1 MSTMREPTY
10 MESDQAA
17 MSGNTGSGNSG
28 KKNDSA
34 KGKDGAK
41 VTKQDLGKL
50 KSLMP
55 LLKPYTK
62 QMIFA
67 LLGLIVAAGATL
79 SIGTGVKGLIDTGFG
94 KGNAELLNQ
103 TLVILFLVITVMAVA
118 TFARFYY
125 VSWVGERVVADLRRR
140 IFRHLL
146 QLSPSFYETA
156 QSGDLISRMNT
167 DTSLLQVVIGS
178 SVSIAMRNVLLLI
191 GGSVMMFISSPK
203 LAVMVFFIVPLVIV
217 PIILLGR
224 SVKELSRITQE
235 KIGDISSGLEE
246 TIYGFSTIQALTRED
261 IISKIF
267 NEKAE
272 AAFKASLSRVSVRAW
287 MIVAVITLIFGSIA
301 VIMWRGGH
309 DVVTGLMT
317 AGELSSFVFYAV
329 LVAGAAGA
337 ISEVF
342 GDLQRAA
349 GAIERISE
357 LLMVQSDIKILP
369 KPLALPD
376 PGYGKIFFDN
386 VSFFYKSRPQSAA
399 VDSVNLQIKQGEKI
413 AIVGPS
419 GAGKSTMF
427 QLLLRFYDPVAGMI
441 QVDGFN
447 ITEVHP
453 RDLRRKIAY
462 VPQDIVIFSQDVMTN
477 IRMGRPEATDEEVF
491 AASTAA
497 SAHEF
502 IEELPQ
508 KYKTFVGEKG
518 VRLSGGQKQR
528 IGIARA
534 FLRNAPI
541 LLLDEATSA
550 LDSQNEKDIQ
560 KALAELILNRTTL
573 IIAHRLSTVQHC
585 DRIIVM
591 DKGQIVE
598 TGTHDE
604 LMNKQGLYAK
614 LAKIQL
620 RKD

>member
-1 MSTMREPTY
+1 MSTANAPN
-10 MESDQAA
+10 MEADKAA
-17 MSGNTGSGNSG
+17 TAAKSG
-28 KKNDSA
+28 KKNDS
-34 KGKDGAK
+34 KDGK
-41 VTKQDLGKL
+41 TPKQDLSPL
-50 KSLMP
+50 KSLIP

-67 LLGLIVAAGATL
+67 LLGLIVAASATL
-79 SIGTGVKGLIDTGFG
+79 GIGTGVRGVIDTGFG

-103 TLVILFLVITVMAVA
+103 TLVILFIVITVMACA
-118 TFARFYY
+118 SFARFYY
-125 VSWVGERVVADLRRR
+125 VSWVGERVVADLRRK

-146 QLSPSFYETA
+146 QLSPAYYETA

-178 SVSIAMRNVLLLI
+178 SVSVAMRNILLLI
-191 GGSVMMFISSPK
+191 GGTVMMFISSPK
-203 LAVMVFFIVPLVIV
+203 LAVMAFFIVPLVIV

-224 SVKELSRITQE
+224 SVKDYSRQTQDRV
-235 KIGDISSGLEE
+235 GDISSGLEE
-246 TIYGFSTIQALTRED
+246 TIHGITTIQALARED
-261 IISKIF
+261 IIAKNF
-267 NEKAE
+267 NESVE
-272 AAFKASLSRVSVRAW
+272 SAFKTSLSRVSVRAW
-287 MIVAVITLIFGSIA
+287 MIVAVITLVFGSIA
-301 VIMWRGGH
+301 IIMWRGGH
-309 DVVTGLMT
+309 DVVAGLMT

-357 LLMVQSDIKILP
+357 LLLIQSDIKILP
-369 KPLALPD
+369 KPLLLPD
-376 PGYGKIFFDN
+376 PGYGKIMFDN

-399 VDSVNLQIKQGEKI
+399 VDSFSLQVKQGEKI

-419 GAGKSTMF
+419 GAGKSTLF
-427 QLLLRFYDPVAGMI
+427 QLLLRFYDPLAGSI

-453 RDLRRKIAY
+453 RDLRRKIGF
-462 VPQDIVIFSQDVMTN
+462 VPQDITIFSQDVMSN
-477 IRMGRPEATDEEVF
+477 IRMGRPDATDEEVL

-497 SAHEF
+497 RAHDF
-502 IEELPQ
+502 IMDDLPQ

-518 VRLSGGQKQR
+518 IRLSGGQKQR

-560 KALAELILNRTTL
+560 KALAELMENRTVL
-573 IIAHRLSTVQHC
+573 IIAHRLSTVMNC

-598 TGTHDE
+598 QGNHEE
-604 LMNKQGLYAK
+604 LMNKQGLYSK
-614 LAKIQL
+614 LAKLQL
-620 RKD
+620 KKD

>member
-1 MSTMREPTY
+1 MSSMREPTY
-10 MESDQAA
+10 MEADQAA
-17 MSGNTGSGNSG
+17 CAKKSSKIDDSRGAGN
-28 KKNDSA
+28 
-34 KGKDGAK
+34 
-41 VTKQDLGKL
+41 VTRQELSKL
-50 KSLMP
+50 KSLVP

-62 QMIFA
+62 QMMFA
-67 LLGLIVAAGATL
+67 LLGLIVAACATL
-79 SIGTGVKGLIDTGFG
+79 GIGAGIRGLIDTGFG
-94 KGNAELLNQ
+94 KGNAELFNQ
-103 TLVILFLVITVMAVA
+103 TLVILLIVITVMAAA
-118 TFARFYY
+118 TYARFYY

-146 QLSPSFYETA
+146 QMSPSFYETA

-178 SVSIAMRNVLLLI
+178 SVSIAMRNVLLLA
-191 GGSVMMFISSPK
+191 GGMVMMFISSPK
-203 LAVMVFFIVPLVIV
+203 LAVMVLFIVPLVIV

-235 KIGDISSGLEE
+235 KLGDISSGLEE
-246 TIYGFSTIQALTRED
+246 TIHGITTIQALTRED
-261 IISKIF
+261 IISRIF

-272 AAFKASLSRVSVRAW
+272 AAFNASLSRVKVRAW

-301 VIMWRGGH
+301 IIMWRGGH
-309 DVVTGLMT
+309 DVVAGWMT

-357 LLMVQSDIKILP
+357 LLLEQSNIKILP

-376 PGYGKIFFDN
+376 PGYGKIFLDN
-386 VSFFYKSRPQSAA
+386 VSFFYPSRPQSAA
-399 VDSVNLQIKQGEKI
+399 IDSVNLQVKQGEKI

-419 GAGKSTMF
+419 GAGKSTLF
-427 QLLLRFYDPVAGMI
+427 QLLLRFYDPQAGMI
-441 QVDGFN
+441 QMDGFN

-453 RDLRRKIAY
+453 RDLRRKIAF
-462 VPQDIVIFSQDVMTN
+462 VPQDIVIFSQDIMSN
-477 IRMGRPEATDEEVF
+477 IRMGRPDATDEEVE
-491 AASTAA
+491 AASRAA
-497 SAHEF
+497 SAHDF
-502 IEELPQ
+502 IDELPQ

-534 FLRNAPI
+534 FLRNAPV

-560 KALAELILNRTTL
+560 KALAELMQNRTTL

-585 DRIIVM
+585 DRIIVL

-598 TGTHDE
+598 TGTHEE
-604 LMNKQGLYAK
+604 LLNKQGLYSK
-614 LAKIQL
+614 LAKLQL

>member
-1 MSTMREPTY
+1 
-10 MESDQAA
+10 MEADQAA
-17 MSGNTGSGNSG
+17 LGG
-28 KKNDSA
+28 KSATPNDS
-34 KGKDGAK
+34 KK
-41 VTKQDLGKL
+41 VDKQDLGKL

-55 LLKPYTK
+55 LLKPYKT
-62 QMIFA
+62 QIIYA
-67 LLGLIVAAGATL
+67 IAGLVVAAAATL
-79 SIGTGVKGLIDTGFG
+79 AIGNGVRGVIDTGFG
-94 KGNAELLNQ
+94 KGNADLLNQ
-103 TLVILFLVITVMAVA
+103 TLVILFIIITVMAAA
-118 TFARFYY
+118 TYARFYY

-146 QLSPSFYETA
+146 QMSPSFYETA

-178 SVSIAMRNVLLLI
+178 SVSIAMRNILLLI
-191 GGSVMMFISSPK
+191 GGMVMMVISSPK
-203 LAVMVFFIVPLVIV
+203 LAVMVFFIVPLVII

-224 SVKELSRITQE
+224 SVKELSKITQE
-235 KIGDISSGLEE
+235 KLGDISSGLEE
-246 TIYGFSTIQALTRED
+246 TIHGITTIQSLTRED
-261 IISKIF
+261 IISKQF
-267 NEKAE
+267 NERAE

-301 VIMWRGGH
+301 IIMWRGGH
-309 DVVTGLMT
+309 DVVSGLMT

-337 ISEVF
+337 ISEVY

-349 GAIERISE
+349 GAIERITE
-357 LLMVQSDIKILP
+357 LLRVQSDIKIIA
-369 KPLALPD
+369 KPLVLPE

-386 VSFFYKSRPQSAA
+386 VSFFYPSRPQSAA
-399 VDSVNLQIKQGEKI
+399 LDHFNLQVKQGEKI

-419 GAGKSTMF
+419 GAGKSTLF
-427 QLLLRFYDPVAGMI
+427 QLMMRFYDPQMGLI

-447 ITEVHP
+447 IADVHP
-453 RDLRRKIAY
+453 RDLRRKISF

-477 IRMGRPEATDEEVF
+477 IRMGRPEATDDEVM
-491 AASTAA
+491 AAARAA

-502 IEELPQ
+502 IDDLPQ

-518 VRLSGGQKQR
+518 IRLSGGQKQR

-560 KALAELILNRTTL
+560 KALGELMQNRTTL
-573 IIAHRLSTVQHC
+573 IIAHRLSTIQHC
-585 DRIIVM
+585 DKIVVL

-598 TGTHDE
+598 TGTHQE
-604 LMNKQGLYAK
+604 LLDKGGLYAK
-614 LAKIQL
+614 LAKMQF
-620 RKD
+620 KG

>member
-1 MSTMREPTY
+1 

-17 MSGNTGSGNSG
+17 ISSKSG
-28 KKNDSA
+28 KKNDSGNT
-34 KGKDGAK
+34 KNGGKDGAK
-41 VTKQDLGKL
+41 VTKQDLGTL
-50 KSLMP
+50 KSLIP
-55 LLKPYTK
+55 LLKPYIK
-62 QMIFA
+62 EMIFA
-67 LLGLIVAAGATL
+67 LLGLMVAASATL
-79 SIGTGVKGLIDTGFG
+79 AVGTGVKGVIDTGFG

-103 TLVILFLVITVMAVA
+103 TLVVLFIIITVMSAA

-156 QSGDLISRMNT
+156 QSGDLISRMNV

-178 SVSIAMRNVLLLI
+178 SVSIAMRNLLLLI
-191 GGSVMMFISSPK
+191 GGAVMMFISSPK
-203 LAVMVFFIVPLVIV
+203 LAIMVFFIVPLVIV

-246 TIYGFSTIQALTRED
+246 TIHGFSTIQALTRED
-261 IISKIF
+261 IISKNF
-267 NEKAE
+267 NDKAE

-287 MIVAVITLIFGSIA
+287 MIVAVLVLVFGSIA

-309 DVVTGLMT
+309 DVIGGFMT
-317 AGELSSFVFYAV
+317 AGELSSFVFYAI

-349 GAIERISE
+349 GAIERITE

-386 VSFFYKSRPQSAA
+386 VSFFYPSRPQSAA

-462 VPQDIVIFSQDVMTN
+462 VPQDIVIFSQDVMAN

-573 IIAHRLSTVQHC
+573 IIAHRLSTVTHC

-598 TGTHDE
+598 TGNHED

-614 LAKIQL
+614 LAKLQL

>member
-1 MSTMREPTY
+1 
-10 MESDQAA
+10 MEADQAA
-17 MSGNTGSGNSG
+17 AAARQG
-28 KKNDSA
+28 KKNDS
-34 KGKDGAK
+34 KDGK
-41 VTKQDLGKL
+41 TPKQDLGKL
-50 KSLMP
+50 KSLIP

-62 QMIFA
+62 QMIYA
-67 LLGLIVAAGATL
+67 LLGLVVAATATL

-94 KGNAELLNQ
+94 KGNADLLNQ
-103 TLVILFLVITVMAVA
+103 TLVILFLVIVVMSVA
-118 TFARFYY
+118 SFARFYY
-125 VSWVGERVVADLRRR
+125 VSWVGERVVADLRRK

-146 QLSPSFYETA
+146 QLAPSYYETA

-178 SVSIAMRNVLLLI
+178 SVSVAMRNVLLLL
-191 GGSVMMFISSPK
+191 GGAAMMFVSSPK
-203 LAVMVFFIVPLVIV
+203 LAVMAFFMVPLVIV

-224 SVKELSRITQE
+224 SVRDLSRQTQDR
-235 KIGDISSGLEE
+235 IGDISSGLEE
-246 TIYGFSTIQALTRED
+246 TIHGISTIQALTRED
-261 IISKIF
+261 IISKNF
-267 NEKAE
+267 NERVE
-272 AAFKASLSRVSVRAW
+272 SAFKTSISRVSVRAW
-287 MIVAVITLIFGSIA
+287 MIVAVITLVFGSVAIL
-301 VIMWRGGH
+301 MWRGGH
-309 DVVTGLMT
+309 DVVAGLMT
-317 AGELSSFVFYAV
+317 AGELSSFVFYAI

-349 GAIERISE
+349 GAIERITE
-357 LLMVQSDIKILP
+357 LLLVTSDIKILP

-386 VSFFYKSRPQSAA
+386 VSFFYPSRPQAAA
-399 VDSVNLQIKQGEKI
+399 VDSFNLQVKQGEKI

-419 GAGKSTMF
+419 GAGKSTLF
-427 QLLLRFYDPVAGMI
+427 QLLLRFYDPVAGSV

-453 RDLRRKIAY
+453 RDLRRKIGS
-462 VPQDIVIFSQDVMTN
+462 VPQDITIFSQDIMSN
-477 IRMGRPEATDEEVF
+477 IRMGRPDATDEEVF

-497 SAHEF
+497 RAHDF
-502 IEELPQ
+502 IMEDMPQ
-508 KYKTFVGEKG
+508 KYQTFVGEKG

-560 KALAELILNRTTL
+560 KALAELMQNRTVL
-573 IIAHRLSTVQHC
+573 IIAHRLSTVTNC

-598 TGTHDE
+598 QGNHEE
-604 LMNKQGLYAK
+604 LMNKQGLYSK

-620 RKD
+620 KKD

>member
-1 MSTMREPTY
+1 
-10 MESDQAA
+10 MEADQAA
-17 MSGNTGSGNSG
+17 NSAKQG
-28 KKNDSA
+28 KKNDSKNA
-34 KGKDGAK
+34 ASKDGKAA
-41 VTKQDLGKL
+41 KQDLGTL
-50 KSLMP
+50 KSLIP
-55 LLKPYTK
+55 LLKPYSK

-67 LLGLIVAAGATL
+67 LLGLVVAASATL
-79 SIGTGVKGLIDTGFG
+79 GIGTGVKGLIDTGFG

-103 TLVILFLVITVMAVA
+103 TLVILFLVIVVMSVA
-118 TFARFYY
+118 SFARFYY
-125 VSWVGERVVADLRRR
+125 VSWVGERVVADLRRK

-146 QLSPSFYETA
+146 QLTPSYYETA

-178 SVSIAMRNVLLLI
+178 SVSVAMRNVLLLL
-191 GGSVMMFISSPK
+191 GGSVMMFVSSPK
-203 LAVMVFFIVPLVIV
+203 LAVMAFFMVPLVIV

-224 SVKELSRITQE
+224 SVRDLSRQTQDRV
-235 KIGDISSGLEE
+235 GDISSGLEE
-246 TIYGFSTIQALTRED
+246 TIHGISTIQALTRED
-261 IISKIF
+261 IISKNF
-267 NEKAE
+267 NERVE
-272 AAFKASLSRVSVRAW
+272 NAFKTSISRVSVRAW
-287 MIVAVITLIFGSIA
+287 MIVAVITLVFGSVAIL
-301 VIMWRGGH
+301 MWRGGH
-309 DVVTGLMT
+309 DVVAGLMT
-317 AGELSSFVFYAV
+317 AGELSSFVFYAI

-357 LLMVQSDIKILP
+357 LLLVTSDIKILP

-386 VSFFYKSRPQSAA
+386 VSFFYPSRPQAAA
-399 VDSVNLQIKQGEKI
+399 VDSFNLQVKQGEKI

-419 GAGKSTMF
+419 GAGKSTLF
-427 QLLLRFYDPVAGMI
+427 QLLLRFYDPVAGSI

-453 RDLRRKIAY
+453 RDLRRKIGS
-462 VPQDIVIFSQDVMTN
+462 VPQDITIFSQDIMSN
-477 IRMGRPEATDEEVF
+477 IRMGRPDATDEEVF

-497 SAHEF
+497 RAHDF
-502 IEELPQ
+502 IMEDMPQ
-508 KYKTFVGEKG
+508 KYQTFVGEKG

-560 KALAELILNRTTL
+560 KALAELMQNRTTL
-573 IIAHRLSTVQHC
+573 IIAHRLSTVTHC

-598 TGTHDE
+598 QGNHEE
-604 LMNKQGLYAK
+604 LMNKQGLYSK

-620 RKD
+620 KKD

>member
-1 MSTMREPTY
+1 
-10 MESDQAA
+10 MEADQAA
-17 MSGNTGSGNSG
+17 AAARQG
-28 KKNDSA
+28 KKNDS
-34 KGKDGAK
+34 KDGK
-41 VTKQDLGKL
+41 TPKQDLGKL
-50 KSLMP
+50 KSLIP
-55 LLKPYTK
+55 LLKSYTK
-62 QMIFA
+62 QMIYA
-67 LLGLIVAAGATL
+67 LLGLVVAATATL

-94 KGNAELLNQ
+94 KGNADLLNQ
-103 TLVILFLVITVMAVA
+103 TLVILFLVIVVMSVA
-118 TFARFYY
+118 SFARFYY
-125 VSWVGERVVADLRRR
+125 VSWVGERVVADLRRK

-146 QLSPSFYETA
+146 QLAPSYYETA

-178 SVSIAMRNVLLLI
+178 SVSVAMRNVLLLL
-191 GGSVMMFISSPK
+191 GGAAMMFVSSPK
-203 LAVMVFFIVPLVIV
+203 LAVMAFFMVPLVIV

-224 SVKELSRITQE
+224 SVRDLSRQTQDR
-235 KIGDISSGLEE
+235 IGDISSGLEE
-246 TIYGFSTIQALTRED
+246 TIHGISTIQALTRED
-261 IISKIF
+261 IISKNF
-267 NEKAE
+267 NERVE
-272 AAFKASLSRVSVRAW
+272 SAFKTSISRVSVRAW
-287 MIVAVITLIFGSIA
+287 MIVAVITLVFGSVAIL
-301 VIMWRGGH
+301 MWRGGH
-309 DVVTGLMT
+309 DVVAGLMT
-317 AGELSSFVFYAV
+317 AGELSSFVFYAI

-349 GAIERISE
+349 GAIERITE
-357 LLMVQSDIKILP
+357 LLLVTSDIKILP

-386 VSFFYKSRPQSAA
+386 VSFFYPSRPQAAA
-399 VDSVNLQIKQGEKI
+399 VDSFNLQVKQGEKI

-419 GAGKSTMF
+419 GAGKSTLF
-427 QLLLRFYDPVAGMI
+427 QLLLRFYDPVAGSV

-453 RDLRRKIAY
+453 RDLRRKIGS
-462 VPQDIVIFSQDVMTN
+462 VPQDITIFSQDIMSN
-477 IRMGRPEATDEEVF
+477 IRMGRPDATDEEVF

-497 SAHEF
+497 RAHDF
-502 IEELPQ
+502 IMEDMPQ
-508 KYKTFVGEKG
+508 KYQTFVGEKG

-560 KALAELILNRTTL
+560 KALAELMQNRTVL
-573 IIAHRLSTVQHC
+573 IIAHRLSTVTNC

-598 TGTHDE
+598 QGNHEE
-604 LMNKQGLYAK
+604 LMNKQGLYSK

-620 RKD
+620 KKD

>member
-1 MSTMREPTY
+1 MTMKGPTY
-10 MESDQAA
+10 MEADQAA
-17 MSGNTGSGNSG
+17 NSAKQG
-28 KKNDSA
+28 KKHDSKNA
-34 KGKDGAK
+34 VSKDGKAA
-41 VTKQDLGKL
+41 KQDLSTL
-50 KSLMP
+50 KSLIP

-67 LLGLIVAAGATL
+67 LLGLVVAASATL
-79 SIGTGVKGLIDTGFG
+79 GIGTGVKGLIDTGFG

-103 TLVILFLVITVMAVA
+103 TLVILFLVIVVMSVA
-118 TFARFYY
+118 SFARFYY
-125 VSWVGERVVADLRRR
+125 VSWVGERVVADLRRK

-146 QLSPSFYETA
+146 QLTPSYYETA

-178 SVSIAMRNVLLLI
+178 SVSVAMRNVLLLL
-191 GGSVMMFISSPK
+191 GGSVMMFVSSPK
-203 LAVMVFFIVPLVIV
+203 LAVMAFFMVPLVIV

-224 SVKELSRITQE
+224 SVRDLSRQTQDRV
-235 KIGDISSGLEE
+235 GDISSGLEE
-246 TIYGFSTIQALTRED
+246 TIHGISTIQALTRED
-261 IISKIF
+261 IISKNF
-267 NEKAE
+267 NERVE
-272 AAFKASLSRVSVRAW
+272 SAFKTSISRVSVRAW
-287 MIVAVITLIFGSIA
+287 MIVAVITLVFGSVAIL
-301 VIMWRGGH
+301 MWRGGH
-309 DVVTGLMT
+309 DVVAGLMT
-317 AGELSSFVFYAV
+317 AGELSSFVFYAI

-349 GAIERISE
+349 GAIERITE
-357 LLMVQSDIKILP
+357 LLLVTSDIKILP

-386 VSFFYKSRPQSAA
+386 VSFFYPSRPQAAA
-399 VDSVNLQIKQGEKI
+399 VDSFNLQVKQGEKI

-419 GAGKSTMF
+419 GAGKSTLF
-427 QLLLRFYDPVAGMI
+427 QLLLRFYDPVAGSI

-453 RDLRRKIAY
+453 RDLRRKIGS
-462 VPQDIVIFSQDVMTN
+462 VPQDITIFSQDIMSN
-477 IRMGRPEATDEEVF
+477 IRMGRPDATDEEVF

-497 SAHEF
+497 RAHDF
-502 IEELPQ
+502 IMEDMPQ
-508 KYKTFVGEKG
+508 KYQTFVGEKG

-560 KALAELILNRTTL
+560 KALAELMQNRTTL
-573 IIAHRLSTVQHC
+573 IIAHRLSTVTHC

-598 TGTHDE
+598 QGNHEE
-604 LMNKQGLYAK
+604 LMNKQGLYSK

-620 RKD
+620 KKD

>member
-1 MSTMREPTY
+1 MREPTY

-17 MSGNTGSGNSG
+17 VSGNAGR
-28 KKNDSA
+28 KNDSG

-41 VTKQDLGKL
+41 VTKQDLSKL

-62 QMIFA
+62 QIIFA

-79 SIGTGVKGLIDTGFG
+79 GIGTGVKGLIDTGFG

-103 TLVILFLVITVMAVA
+103 TLVILFIVITVMAAA

-191 GGSVMMFISSPK
+191 GGTVMMFISSPK

-235 KIGDISSGLEE
+235 KLGDISSGLEE
-246 TIYGFSTIQALTRED
+246 TIHGITTIQALTRED
-261 IISKIF
+261 IISKNF

-301 VIMWRGGH
+301 IIMWRGGH
-309 DVVTGLMT
+309 DVVAGFMT
-317 AGELSSFVFYAV
+317 AGELSSFVFYAI

-349 GAIERISE
+349 GAIERITE
-357 LLMVQSDIKILP
+357 LLLVQSDIKILP

-386 VSFFYKSRPQSAA
+386 VSFFYASRPQSPAI
-399 VDSVNLQIKQGEKI
+399 DSFNLQVKQGEKI

-419 GAGKSTMF
+419 GAGKSTLF
-427 QLLLRFYDPVAGMI
+427 QLLLRFYDPQAGMI

-453 RDLRRKIAY
+453 RDLRRKIAF
-462 VPQDIVIFSQDVMTN
+462 VPQDITIFSQDIMAN
-477 IRMGRPEATDEEVF
+477 IRMGRPDATDEEVL

-560 KALAELILNRTTL
+560 KALAELMQNRTTL
-573 IIAHRLSTVQHC
+573 IIAHRLSTVMHC
-585 DRIIVM
+585 DKIVVL

-598 TGTHDE
+598 TGTHEE
-604 LMNKQGLYAK
+604 LMNKQGLYSK

-620 RKD
+620 KKD

>member
-1 MSTMREPTY
+1 MSTANAPNKEA
-10 MESDQAA
+10 EKAA
-17 MSGNTGSGNSG
+17 VVAKSG
-28 KKNDSA
+28 KKNDS
-34 KGKDGAK
+34 KDGKAP
-41 VTKQDLGKL
+41 KQDLAPL
-50 KSLMP
+50 RSLIP
-55 LLKPYTK
+55 LLKPYSK

-67 LLGLIVAAGATL
+67 LLGLIVAASATL
-79 SIGTGVKGLIDTGFG
+79 GIGTGVRGVIDTGFG
-94 KGNAELLNQ
+94 KGNADLLNQ
-103 TLVILFLVITVMAVA
+103 TLVILFIVITVMACA
-118 TFARFYY
+118 SFARFYY
-125 VSWVGERVVADLRRR
+125 VSWVGERVVADLRRK

-146 QLSPSFYETA
+146 QLSPAYYETA

-178 SVSIAMRNVLLLI
+178 SVSVAMRNVLLLV
-191 GGSVMMFISSPK
+191 GGTVMMFISSPK
-203 LAVMVFFIVPLVIV
+203 LAVMAFFIVPLVIV

-224 SVKELSRITQE
+224 SVKDYSRQTQDRV
-235 KIGDISSGLEE
+235 GDISSGLEE
-246 TIYGFSTIQALTRED
+246 TIHGITTIQALARED
-261 IISKIF
+261 IISKNF
-267 NEKAE
+267 NESVE
-272 AAFKASLSRVSVRAW
+272 AAFKTSLSRVSVRAW
-287 MIVAVITLIFGSIA
+287 MIVAVITLVFGSIA
-301 VIMWRGGH
+301 IIMWRGGH
-309 DVVTGLMT
+309 DVVAGLMT

-357 LLMVQSDIKILP
+357 LLLIQSDIKILH
-369 KPLALPD
+369 KPLLLPD
-376 PGYGKIFFDN
+376 PGYGKIMFDN

-399 VDSVNLQIKQGEKI
+399 VDSFSLQVKQGEKI

-419 GAGKSTMF
+419 GAGKSTLF
-427 QLLLRFYDPVAGMI
+427 QLLLRFYDPLAGSI

-453 RDLRRKIAY
+453 RDLRRKIGF
-462 VPQDIVIFSQDVMTN
+462 VPQDITIFSQDVMSN
-477 IRMGRPEATDEEVF
+477 IRMGRPDATDEEVL

-497 SAHEF
+497 RAHDF
-502 IEELPQ
+502 IEDDLPQ

-518 VRLSGGQKQR
+518 IRLSGGQKQR

-560 KALAELILNRTTL
+560 KALAELMENRTVL
-573 IIAHRLSTVQHC
+573 IIAHRLSTVMNC

-598 TGTHDE
+598 QGNHEE
-604 LMNKQGLYAK
+604 LMNKQGLYSK
-614 LAKIQL
+614 LAKLQL
-620 RKD
+620 KKD

>member
-1 MSTMREPTY
+1 
-10 MESDQAA
+10 
-17 MSGNTGSGNSG
+17 MSGKPG

-67 LLGLIVAAGATL
+67 LLGLIFAASATL
-79 SIGTGVKGLIDTGFG
+79 GIGTGVKGLIDTGFG
-94 KGNAELLNQ
+94 KGNAEMLNQ
-103 TLVILFLVITVMAVA
+103 TLVILFLVITVMAAA

-191 GGSVMMFISSPK
+191 GGTVMMFISSPK

-224 SVKELSRITQE
+224 SVKELSRVTQE
-235 KIGDISSGLEE
+235 KLGDISSGLEE
-246 TIYGFSTIQALTRED
+246 TIHGITTIQALTRED
-261 IISKIF
+261 IISKLF

-309 DVVTGLMT
+309 DVVAGFMT
-317 AGELSSFVFYAV
+317 AGELSSFVFYAI

-357 LLMVQSDIKILP
+357 LLSVQSDIKILP

-386 VSFFYKSRPQSAA
+386 VSFFYSSRPQSAA
-399 VDSVNLQIKQGEKI
+399 IDSVNLQIKQGEKI

-427 QLLLRFYDPVAGMI
+427 QLLLRFYDPQAGMI

-462 VPQDIVIFSQDVMTN
+462 VPQDIVIFSQDIMSN
-477 IRMGRPEATDEEVF
+477 IRMGRPDATDEEVI

-508 KYKTFVGEKG
+508 KYNTFVGEKG

-560 KALAELILNRTTL
+560 KALAELIQNRTTL

-604 LMNKQGLYAK
+604 LLNKQGLYAK

>member
-1 MSTMREPTY
+1 

-17 MSGNTGSGNSG
+17 VASKSG
-28 KKNDSA
+28 KRNDSG

-103 TLVILFLVITVMAVA
+103 TLVILFLVITVMAAA

-246 TIYGFSTIQALTRED
+246 TIHGITTIQALTRED
-261 IISKIF
+261 IISKLF

-317 AGELSSFVFYAV
+317 AGELSSFVFYAI

-357 LLMVQSDIKILP
+357 LLVIQSDIKILP

-386 VSFFYKSRPQSAA
+386 VSFFYSSRPQSAA

-427 QLLLRFYDPVAGMI
+427 QLLLRFYDPLAGMI

-462 VPQDIVIFSQDVMTN
+462 VPQDIVIFSQDIMTN
-477 IRMGRPEATDEEVF
+477 IRMGRPEATDEEVL

-508 KYKTFVGEKG
+508 KYNTYVGEKG

-560 KALAELILNRTTL
+560 KALAELIQNRTTL

>member
-1 MSTMREPTY
+1 MSSMREPTY
-10 MESDQAA
+10 MEADQAA
-17 MSGNTGSGNSG
+17 LGG
-28 KKNDSA
+28 KSATPNDS
-34 KGKDGAK
+34 KK
-41 VTKQDLGKL
+41 VDKQDLGKL

-55 LLKPYTK
+55 LLKPYKT
-62 QMIFA
+62 QIIYA
-67 LLGLIVAAGATL
+67 IAGLVVAAAATL
-79 SIGTGVKGLIDTGFG
+79 AIGNGVRGVIDTGFG
-94 KGNAELLNQ
+94 KGNADLLNQ
-103 TLVILFLVITVMAVA
+103 TLVILFIIITVMAAA
-118 TFARFYY
+118 TYARFYY

-146 QLSPSFYETA
+146 QMSPSFYETA

-178 SVSIAMRNVLLLI
+178 SVSIAMRNILLLI
-191 GGSVMMFISSPK
+191 GGMVMMVISSPK
-203 LAVMVFFIVPLVIV
+203 LAVMVFFIVPLVII

-224 SVKELSRITQE
+224 SVKELSKITQE
-235 KIGDISSGLEE
+235 KLGDISSGLEE
-246 TIYGFSTIQALTRED
+246 TIHGITTIQSLTRED
-261 IISKIF
+261 IISKQF
-267 NEKAE
+267 NERAE

-301 VIMWRGGH
+301 IIMWRGGH
-309 DVVTGLMT
+309 DVVSGLMT

-337 ISEVF
+337 ISEVY

-349 GAIERISE
+349 GAIERITE
-357 LLMVQSDIKILP
+357 LLRVQSDIKIIA
-369 KPLALPD
+369 KPLVLPE

-386 VSFFYKSRPQSAA
+386 VSFFYPSRPQSAA
-399 VDSVNLQIKQGEKI
+399 LDHFNLQVKQGEKI

-419 GAGKSTMF
+419 GAGKSTLF
-427 QLLLRFYDPVAGMI
+427 QLMMRFYDPQMGLI

-447 ITEVHP
+447 IADVHP
-453 RDLRRKIAY
+453 RDLRRKISF

-477 IRMGRPEATDEEVF
+477 IRMGRPEATDDEVM
-491 AASTAA
+491 AAARAA

-502 IEELPQ
+502 IDDLPQ

-518 VRLSGGQKQR
+518 IRLSGGQKQR

-560 KALAELILNRTTL
+560 KALGELMQNRTTL
-573 IIAHRLSTVQHC
+573 IIAHRLSTIQHC
-585 DRIIVM
+585 DKIVVL

-598 TGTHDE
+598 TGTHQE
-604 LMNKQGLYAK
+604 LLDKGGLYAK
-614 LAKIQL
+614 LAKMQF
-620 RKD
+620 KG